1 MALAETCRAMRGIE
15 LTQED
20 QVALYVA
27 GLGEM
32 HEYANGIAD
41 RNDAAIMKARTALAQ
56 AGCRAT
62 RNRVMPA

>member
-1 MALAETCRAMRGIE
+1 MRGIE
-15 LTQED
+15 LTPED
-20 QVALYVA
+20 QVALYA
-27 GLGEM
+27 AALGET

-41 RNDAAIMKARTALAQ
+41 RNDAAIMRARTTLAQ